1 MPHYRWLIVGAG
13 MTGDSAVK
21 GIREV
26 DATNPIGL
34 IGAEPSPPYD
44 RPPLSKGLWKDQRL
58 EKIWRDTPKVGVDL
72 HLGRRVMQLDKTAK
86 SVVDDR
92 GTVFTFDKLLVA
104 TGGTPRHLPFDT
116 TGNRIIYYRTV
127 EDYRRL
133 RALAAT
139 GQ

>member
-1 MPHYRWLIVGAG
+1 MPHYQWLIVGAG

-26 DATNPIGL
+26 DATGPIGL

-44 RPPLSKGLWKDQRL
+44 RPPLSKGLWKDQQL

-72 HLGRRVMQLDKTAK
+72 QLGRRVMQLDKTGK

-92 GTVFTFDKLLVA
+92 GTVFTFTNSYWRRAAPPA
-104 TGGTPRHLPFDT
+104 TFPSIPQAIASST
-116 TGNRIIYYRTV
+116 TEPWRTTA
-127 EDYRRL
+127 DYER
-133 RALAAT
+133 
-139 GQ
+139 